1 MLEFHTN
8 RSVALA
14 RSFRGKRRGRSR
26 SGSVLV
32 FFALILTTMLALV
45 GLVIDGGLLMAA
57 QRHAHNAADAAA
69 LAAANDLL
77 FGRPPSTAI
86 ATATTFVKQHNGLE
100 DAPDPE
106 VNIPPQNGPYA
117 GMANH
122 VEVIVSSPARSYL
135 MNILPGV
142 AAQHTVKARAVAG
155 SEFISSGAGVTVL
168 DPDARPGLNV
178 GGNAILKVNGRVFD
192 NSEGG
197 GLDEN
202 GQPVNNGNNG
212 TAGSVS
218 NNARLLAHDIRIV
231 GGVDNPENF
240 EDYDQVEG
248 RNVLHTRQLPV
259 PDPLITL
266 ATPTVATGVDPA
278 FRGAPQATNAN
289 LKLGDDE
296 ADSPRLNY
304 VDVDPLTNEST
315 MMLHPGIYTSIDI
328 TGGNVEFLP
337 GIYVFR
343 PEANTQN
350 TLKITGG
357 NVLAEGIMF
366 YNTGDNYDPQTGAPD
381 VYDGSQPPP
390 ADDGAHFGGI
400 TINAGMRFSPI
411 DFDKHS
417 YDPMYHPA
425 EEFEGMLFYQ
435 RRRNDEA
442 VNFQGDAEEGN
453 LSGTLYAKWANF
465 KVAGQGTFDAQFVI
479 GSMDVTG
486 QGDVVVGY
494 AGDKLGKAPQVF
506 LVE

>member
-1 MLEFHTN
+1 MFEFHTN
-8 RSVALA
+8 QSVAFA
-14 RSFRGKRRGRSR
+14 RPSRRKRRGPTR

-32 FFALILTTMLALV
+32 FFALILTTMLAMV

-57 QRHAHNAADAAA
+57 QRHASNAADAAA
-69 LAAANDLL
+69 LAAAHELL
-77 FGRPPSTAI
+77 YGRPRATAT
-86 ATATTFVKQHNGLE
+86 ATATTFVKEHNGLAS
-100 DAPDPE
+100 APDPE
-106 VNIPPQNGPYA
+106 VNIPPKNGPYA
-117 GMANH
+117 GMPNY
-122 VEVIVSSPARSYL
+122 VEVIVTSPARTYV

-142 AAQHTVKARAVAG
+142 GSQHTVKARAVAG
-155 SEFISSGAGVTVL
+155 FEFITSGAGVTVL
-168 DPDARPGLNV
+168 DPNARPGLNV
-178 GGNAILKVNGRVFD
+178 GGSAILKVNGRVFD

-197 GLDEN
+197 GVDEN
-202 GQPVNNGNNG
+202 GDPVNNGNNG

-259 PDPLITL
+259 PDPLINL

-289 LKLGDDE
+289 LKLGDNE

-304 VDVDPLTNEST
+304 VDVDPITNEST
-315 MMLHPGIYTSIDI
+315 MILHPGIYTSINI

-337 GIYVFR
+337 GIYVLK

-366 YNTGDNYDPQTGAPD
+366 YNTGDNYDPQDGTPD
-381 VYDGSQPPP
+381 IYDAKQSPP
-390 ADDGAHFGGI
+390 ADDGANFGGI

-411 DFDKHS
+411 NFDEHS
-417 YDPMYHPA
+417 YDPAHHPA

-435 RRRNDEA
+435 RRRNDQD

-465 KVAGQGTFDAQFVI
+465 KIAGQGIFDAQFVI
-479 GSMDVTG
+479 GSLDVTG

-494 AGDKLGKAPQVF
+494 AGDKLGKAPNVF